1 MISFVEEE
9 RVSTRDRILE
19 EALTLFSENGYD
31 GTGVEQI
38 AERVGIKAPSL
49 YKHFKGKEDILN
61 ALIDNAE
68 ARYEESFGSEQRLG
82 RLPESREEFVQ
93 MTMERVLFTMRDPMI
108 RKIRKFL
115 VQEQFRSDR
124 LAAITTRHQLEGVQ
138 RMYTKIIGSMMEKG
152 LFVNDDPGL
161 LADELTA
168 QVVLLIAKADR
179 QPQAEQEITESI
191 ERHIR
196 HFCKVYMRAIHG

>member
-9 RVSTRDRILE
+9 RVSTRDKILE

-82 RLPESREEFVQ
+82 RPPESREEFVH

-138 RMYTKIIGSMMEKG
+138 RMYTKIIGSMMKKG
-152 LFVNDDPGL
+152 LFVKDDPEL

-179 QPQAEQEITESI
+179 QPQCEQEIAESI

-196 HFCKVYMRAIHG
+196 HFCKVYMTA